1 MAISLPEQIKC
12 IEREIGYRKRVYP
25 RLVDQGRMKLDQSD
39 YQIAAM
45 EAVLATL
52 REAAKAEQLL

>member
-1 MAISLPEQIKC
+1 MAITLAEQIKC

-52 REAAKAEQLL
+52 RDAAKAEQLL